1 MSLLLK
7 LPNEILE
14 YIHYLNFKSLK
25 LEYIEIIKIIKNDYI
40 NKNLNILNSII
51 CEIINNLYLHQL
63 DINDLF
69 NIYKL
74 KSIDNIYY
82 NKKYI
87 IILYNIIKKI
97 NLFNDY
103 FYNNNNNF
111 NNTHLYSL
119 NDVYINLKILLL
131 EEYNNLLFNIIIYLQ
146 DNFDY
151 IYIYFSNIIRT
162 IINNSNNIEE
172 QKKIFFNKLHKY
184 ANFIINRFI
193 YN

>member
-25 LEYIEIIKIIKNDYI
+25 LEYIEIIKIIKNDYL

-74 KSIDNIYY
+74 KSINNIYY

-103 FYNNNNNF
+103 FYNNNIF

-172 QKKIFFNKLHKY
+172 QKKIFFNKLNKY

>member
-103 FYNNNNNF
+103 FYNNNNF